1 MHANDNIAKTLGPQ
15 SAKLIVALYESG
27 REIFDLQD
35 VCRLTGLSQPSARS
49 LVRKL
54 VQRGLVTRLKPGL
67 FQLIPFQLG
76 AERQYVG
83 NPYVVAREL
92 VDGDRYYISHAS
104 AMDIHGML
112 TQPQLVVYATTLK
125 RHRPVVV
132 HGSEYRFVHSKEE
145 HFFGLTEHW
154 IDKQERVCVSDLERT
169 IIDGLKQPE
178 YCGGITEVAK
188 AFWIRRA
195 DMNTDKLADY
205 ALRLDIGA
213 VARRLGF
220 LLEIFDVQAPAALAR
235 LKEHAVRPYLLLDPI
250 MPNEGKYLS
259 RWKLR
264 LNVDPAELLSLVRT

>member
-1 MHANDNIAKTLGPQ
+1 MYANDNTAKTLGTQ
-15 SAKLIVALYESG
+15 SARLIVALYESK
-27 REIFDLQD
+27 REIFDLED
-35 VCRLTGLSQPSARS
+35 VRRLTGLSHPSARS

-54 VQRGLVTRLKPGL
+54 VQRGLATRLKPGL
-67 FQLIPFQLG
+67 FQLVPLQMG

-92 VDGDRYYISHAS
+92 VHGDKYYISHAS

-132 HGSEYRFVHSKEE
+132 HGCEYRFVNSKEE

-154 IDKQERVCVSDLERT
+154 VDKQERVSVSDLERT

-178 YCGGITEVAK
+178 YCGGFTEVAK

-195 DMNTDKLADY
+195 DISADRLADY
-205 ALRLDIGA
+205 ALRLGIGA
-213 VARRLGF
+213 VAKRLGF
-220 LLEIFDVQAPAALAR
+220 LLELFDVQAPAALSR

-250 MPNEGKYLS
+250 MPNEGKYQS
-259 RWKLR
+259 KWKLR
-264 LNVDPAELLSLVRT
+264 LNVEPAEVLSLVRT